1 MSGSPQLSVSC
12 ITASPLTAEIVRESL
27 ARALPAAAFAVA
39 SPGEAIPGRLP
50 PADCI
55 VIDAAAAPA
64 PAADI
69 ALALRAGGVSGAIVV
84 LVEEGET
91 ALAARLAG
99 IGAVEV
105 VPLREAPRQLGDAVA
120 RALGGSGWSGPLEAV
135 QEELRRTQ
143 RIVAAGEIALGLQ
156 HAMNNPLTA
165 VLAEA
170 QMLEMDAPSEEVRTA
185 VNRIIDSTRR
195 LVQLVRG
202 LDPIAAGPRADAVT
216 KQER

>member
-1 MSGSPQLSVSC
+1 MSGSPPLSVRC
-12 ITASPLTAEIVRESL
+12 ITASPLTGEIVRESL
-27 ARALPAAAFAVA
+27 ARALPMAAFAVA
-39 SPGEAIPGRLP
+39 GPDEAVPGRLP

-55 VIDAAAAPA
+55 VIDAGSAPG

-69 ALALRAGGVSGAIVV
+69 ALALRAGGARGAIVV
-84 LVEEGET
+84 LVDDGESG
-91 ALAARLAG
+91 LAGRLAG

-105 VPLREAPRQLGDAVA
+105 LPLRDAPRQLGDAVA
-120 RALGGSGWSGPLEAV
+120 RALAGGGWAGPLDAV

-170 QMLEMDAPSEEVRTA
+170 QLLEMDATSEEMRTA
-185 VNRIIDSTRR
+185 VNRIIDNTRR

-202 LDPIAAGPRADAVT
+202 LDPVAVGRKADAVR
-216 KQER
+216 KQ